1 MDMCL
6 GKSEIFEVWFFPRQD
21 KLYAPSC
28 LGRATTLEN
37 AHLLAADCDS
47 YDGNIEIIR
56 QTVTRQLVGYERIP
70 E

>member
-1 MDMCL
+1 MDMRL
-6 GKSEIFEVWFFPRQD
+6 GKSELFEVWFFPRQD
-21 KLYAPSC
+21 KLYAPSY
-28 LGRATTLEN
+28 LGMERTLEK
-37 AHLLAADCDS
+37 ARLFAADCDS